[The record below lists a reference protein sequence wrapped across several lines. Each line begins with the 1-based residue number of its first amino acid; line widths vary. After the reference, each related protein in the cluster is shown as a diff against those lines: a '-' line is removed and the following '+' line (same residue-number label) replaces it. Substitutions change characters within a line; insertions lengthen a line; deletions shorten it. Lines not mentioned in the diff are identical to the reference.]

1 MHQIQI
7 ANRFGN
13 ADRKTAVFFI
23 TSGTGFF
30 NCELRRTYG
39 LQQFLPEALL
49 DPKVTKFAAL
59 HKHFGL
65 LKTGKQ
71 RPRYMDFIDEGVGVN
86 LITVKPQNG
95 PSAFHRP
102 TQFMN
107 GLESIDYT
115 PDQRQ
120 LFFAKSE
127 SNDICTNMVDLITL
141 RKDLQ
146 EPISNYV
153 VMLEGSPQD
162 SFILNLY
169 I

>member
-1 MHQIQI
+1 
-7 ANRFGN
+7 
-13 ADRKTAVFFI
+13 
-23 TSGTGFF
+23 
-30 NCELRRTYG
+30 
-39 LQQFLPEALL
+39 
-49 DPKVTKFAAL
+49 
-59 HKHFGL
+59 
-65 LKTGKQ
+65 
-71 RPRYMDFIDEGVGVN
+71 MDFIDEGVGVN